1 MDLDQEVCL
10 CFHVTRRKIES
21 FIRHEQPQRASQLTE
36 CYGAG
41 TGCKWCVR
49 YLKAIF
55 EAAAKPSADPE
66 PGKQPLAKH
75 ALPSAEQY
83 AAMRQAYRKSKND
96 ADSSVNLDS
105 DSGPPAPDAS

>member
-21 FIRHEQPQRASQLTE
+21 YIRHEKPIRASQLAE

-55 EAAAKPSADPE
+55 EARSDDSSKSESGEQATI
-66 PGKQPLAKH
+66 
-75 ALPSAEQY
+75 LPSAEQY
-83 AAMRQAYRKSKND
+83 AAMRKSYHKKTKRQS
-96 ADSSVNLDS
+96 ADESE
-105 DSGPPAPDAS
+105 G